1 MAAFTFIIITSVSP
15 NCYCMVKLWLNDTAV
30 DEHKHMRGE
39 NIREPRKPRDYKDQ
53 FCLHML
59 SVCLFHDMVS
69 SIFTPR

>member
-1 MAAFTFIIITSVSP
+1 MCIP
-15 NCYCMVKLWLNDTAV
+15 KLLLHSQILLNDTAV

-39 NIREPRKPRDYKDQ
+39 NMLEPRKPRDYKDQ
-53 FCLHML
+53 FVYIML